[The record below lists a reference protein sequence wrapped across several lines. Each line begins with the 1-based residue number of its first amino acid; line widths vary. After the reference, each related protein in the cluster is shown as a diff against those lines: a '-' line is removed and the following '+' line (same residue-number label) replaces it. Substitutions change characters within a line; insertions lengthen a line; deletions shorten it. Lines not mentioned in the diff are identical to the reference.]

1 MKKYTRRHY
10 NKKLLALGL
19 SAFMGIGLI
28 STGFAAW
35 VMSKDENVEANG
47 NVNVAVMKDSSISL
61 KLWALDSNGSIQK
74 DNEGNPIELTKKDDK
89 YVLTDTFNF
98 DADKNDKTGRMRYE
112 GDTTGGEDLTV
123 TIKGVIEETG
133 IPYALKAELDLP
145 VSIQNAVEQGY
156 LKLSTATKE
165 LLNSNTGIDIADD
178 GSFTVVIQLAWGDK
192 FQGVNP
198 SIYYDAEYGETST
211 TETPLG
217 KDIDNKTMQ
226 DEMTKF
232 WYCLTGE
239 DATSN
244 NHMSQEY
251 SFNGQFT
258 IKLIATALDTDTNS

>member
-35 VMSKDENVEANG
+35 VMSKDEQVESNG
-47 NVNVAVMKDSSISL
+47 NVNVAIMKDSSINI
-61 KLWALDSNGSIQK
+61 KLWALNSDGSI
-74 DNEGNPIELTKKDDK
+74 KKDGDNNVELGKDTDNK
-89 YVLTDTFNF
+89 YILTDTFNF
-98 DADKNDKTGRMRYE
+98 DADINDKTGRLRYE
-112 GDTTGGEDLTV
+112 GDATGGEDLIV
-123 TIKGVIEETG
+123 TIKGSIEETG
-133 IPYALKAELDLP
+133 IPYALKAELVLP
-145 VSIQNAVEQGY
+145 ESIQNAINQGY
-156 LKLSTATKE
+156 LKLSPATEE
-165 LLNSNTGIDIADD
+165 LLKPNTRIDVEAD
-178 GSFTVVIQLAWGDK
+178 GSFTVVIELAWGDK
-192 FQGVNP
+192 FQGDNP
-198 SIYYDAEYGETST
+198 SIYYDEVYPEST
-211 TETPLG
+211 TENPLG
-217 KDIDNKTMQ
+217 QDIDNTTMQ
-226 DEMTKF
+226 EEMTAF

>member
-35 VMSKDENVEANG
+35 VMSKDEQVESNG
-47 NVNVAVMKDSSISL
+47 NVNVAIMKDSSINI
-61 KLWALDSNGSIQK
+61 KLWALNPDGSIRKEGDNNVELGK
-74 DNEGNPIELTKKDDK
+74 DGDNK
-89 YVLTDTFNF
+89 YILTDTFNF

-112 GDTTGGEDLTV
+112 GDANGGEDLTV

-133 IPYALKAELDLP
+133 IPYALKAELVLP
-145 VSIQNAVEQGY
+145 ESIQNAVNQGY
-156 LKLSTATKE
+156 LKLSTATEE
-165 LLNSNTGIDIADD
+165 LLADDDGIDIAED

-198 SIYYDAEYGETST
+198 SVYYDTNYGEAST
-211 TETPLG
+211 TGTPLG
-217 KDIDNKTMQ
+217 KDVDNTKMQ
-226 DEMTKF
+226 EEMTAF

-239 DATSN
+239 EATSN